1 MSKNKS
7 AKGPSHSNLSPL
19 SLLEVGEN
27 SVHAYARVGLSWCLG
42 FRNQPAKR
50 SSCNSLRH
58 TPLVLEAL
66 ENRWV
71 PASLSVTSIVNSL
84 YNDNTGGLFGTSG
97 SQLTIT
103 GSGFDSNANA
113 FFHPADNSG
122 DVGLNNINVVND
134 TTLTADYSSRIKAET
149 IYVKVKNPNGVT
161 SNTDISFEIKAP
173 EVTSVSPN
181 SGSVSGGDLIT
192 IKGNY
197 LGGAKSIPVFF
208 GSNDEAPAAY
218 PEAGGTDKAL
228 TVKTVQ
234 NQPTGTIDLLV
245 MVQGVKSAPNEKAKF
260 TYTQADFSL
269 TGFAPNFTSQ
279 PGQQVT
285 ISGTKLDKVTK
296 VEFLSYPDGK
306 SLFSASIVHKSAASL
321 LVGLPPDLV
330 STLGKYTIKLSDAGN
345 SVQSNTLFNSVAAP
359 ALPVTQ
365 VIAPSLG
372 DTDTIAQILSAQ
384 KNTLS
389 VNSIGDFPT
398 SGDLFIQTSNG
409 VAVVNFTGTT
419 VTQSGDNLV
428 SQFSGVTLYNN
439 STNPLPDKY
448 KSIGSFDSAGA
459 GYLLPDGTHAAVFL
473 ATTNTF
479 DLQFHQFTGRNDIYF
494 FADYDTAT
502 DAGVTPA
509 HFTLVQAGDGFSWQQ
524 KTEADKDT
532 LVPGYQLKTNV
543 LHLPL
548 APTNSANIIVSK
560 GKYDISYNATG
571 GVPRPGVF
579 DNNKEVNK
587 HNYDFFEYTLNAAAA
602 DPDVQNATRNL
613 VELTFNS
620 SAVDQFSFPITFGA
634 KSPEKVNGKLVPK
647 MGVVDGSDGTF
658 AYTRESIFQAY
669 SDYLKVDSREVYKD
683 TLVSDTSG
691 GFLRITN
698 PSNIVNNDKTHR
710 LNWSFDQAIHSL
722 FTAPPGGQLSIN
734 TGNTGGLEDATFI
747 GKAGT
752 STIDGKVYQ
761 VLQFTSSDNSTI
773 GTLNVYMPLFSD
785 NKDGATDTS
794 LYQSV
799 VAPSWITAGDTSGFM
814 TFANAGVFADGAVQV
829 VDSSGTKLN
838 QQQQYILGNIENQLV
853 TALNRGVANTFSTTA
868 DWRNLA
874 NHYPTGATSNAYGA
888 FMHLQVSGKPIF
900 YGQDKPQYGY
910 IYALAFDDQG
920 DLSSTMTV
928 VNDISSTF
936 VNLGSWQPA
945 MQPGDL
951 GPGSSLFSIGN
962 GQVRLISPLGAS
974 QDFSPFLGY
983 EGPLSVNAFDR
994 SGKGV
999 ADTIVVGVAG
1009 NADPHV
1015 VVLDALTGSIISTFY
1030 AFDKQYQGG
1039 ITVAGGKVSIDG
1051 KDRDLI
1057 ICGAGSGETPDV
1069 SVFDALTGEPLG
1081 AFHGMDPIS
1090 YKGGVRVAM
1099 SERLAD
1105 GQVYALVTSAVNN
1118 HVAVFDLDNLSPDRA
1133 KYSLLLETPSL
1144 SPVGLYVS
1152 AGDLDNDGKFDI
1164 LAGWFDGKNWQGG
1177 VFLLEEDGKANLAK
1191 QLPTVPGTSGSP
1203 RVGLSDY
1210 NKDGKLDLIFAPGA
1224 GGLGKFSYYDF
1235 DTMSELTSVN
1245 ADNIDPFSNFV
1256 ATNFSR
1262 GKI

>member
-7 AKGPSHSNLSPL
+7 AKGSSHPILSPL
-19 SLLEVGEN
+19 SLLEMGEN
-27 SVHAYARVGLSWCLG
+27 SVHAFTRVGLSWCLG
-42 FRNQPAKR
+42 LRNLPAKR
-50 SSCNSLRH
+50 SSANSLRH
-58 TPLVLEAL
+58 APLVLEAL

-84 YNDNTGGLFGTSG
+84 YNDNTGGLGGTSG
-97 SQLTIT
+97 GQLTIT
-103 GSGFDSNANA
+103 GSGFEINANA
-113 FFHPADNSG
+113 FFQLADETGKFDLSNIIFVNETTLKADYPARTEVNKYY
-122 DVGLNNINVVND
+122 VGVNINGSN
-134 TTLTADYSSRIKAET
+134 
-149 IYVKVKNPNGVT
+149 

-173 EVTSVSPN
+173 EVLSVSPN
-181 SGSVSGGDLIT
+181 SGSVSGGNLIT
-192 IKGNY
+192 SQGKY
-197 LGGAKSIPVFF
+197 LTGAQNVFF
-208 GSNDEAPAAY
+208 GSIENSPTAI
-218 PEAGGTDKAL
+218 PEAGGTDKAF

-234 NQPTGTIDLLV
+234 NQPQGTIDLLV
-245 MVQGVKSAPNEKAKF
+245 QVQGVKSAQNENDKY
-260 TYTQADFSL
+260 TYALADFSL

-285 ISGTKLDKVTK
+285 ISGTNLDKVTK
-296 VEFLSYPDGK
+296 VEFLSYPDEK
-306 SLFSASIVHKSAASL
+306 SSFLAFIVDKSSSSL
-321 LVGLPPDLV
+321 LVGLLPELV

-345 SVQSNTLFNSVAAP
+345 SVQSNNLFNSVAAP
-359 ALPVTQ
+359 ALAVTQ
-365 VIAPSLG
+365 VVAPSLG
-372 DTDTIAQILSAQ
+372 DTIANILSTQ

-419 VTQSGDNLV
+419 VVSQDGHLV
-428 SQFSGVTLYNN
+428 SQFSGVTLYND
-439 STNPLPDKY
+439 STKPLPDKY
-448 KSIGSFDSAGA
+448 TSIGSFDSAGA
-459 GYLLPDGTHAAVFL
+459 GYLYDTHAAVFL

-509 HFTLVQAGDGFSWQQ
+509 HFTAVQAGDKFSWQQ
-524 KTEADKDT
+524 KTAKDKDT
-532 LVPGYQLKTNV
+532 QVPGYQLKTNV
-543 LHLPL
+543 LHFPL

-560 GKYDISYNATG
+560 GMYNIDYNATG
-571 GVPRPGVF
+571 GVPRPGPF
-579 DNNKEVNK
+579 NQGNNNTQ
-587 HNYDFFEYTLNAAAA
+587 NYDFFEYTLNAAAA
-602 DPDVQNATRNL
+602 DQDVQNGTRNL
-613 VELTFNS
+613 VELTINS

-634 KSPEKVNGKLVPK
+634 KSPEKVNEHLLSK
-647 MGVVDGSDGTF
+647 MGVVDGSGGTF

-669 SDYLKVDSREVYKD
+669 SDYLKDPSRKDYLD
-683 TLVSDTSG
+683 TLVPDPSG
-691 GFLRITN
+691 GSLRITN
-698 PSNIVNNDKTHR
+698 PSNIINNDNKHL

-734 TGNTGGLEDATFI
+734 TGKTGGLNDATFI

-752 STIDGKVYQ
+752 STIGGIDYQ
-761 VLQFTSSDNSTI
+761 VLQFASNENKSI

-785 NKDGATDTS
+785 NMTGAPDLS
-794 LYQSV
+794 IYQAS
-799 VAPSWITAGDTSGFM
+799 VAPSWITKGQTSGFM
-814 TFANAGVFADGAVQV
+814 TFANAGVFADGAVQL
-829 VDSSGTKLN
+829 DSNGNKLN
-838 QQQQYILGNIENQLV
+838 HDQQVLLGNIENQLV
-853 TALNRGVANTFSTTA
+853 TALNRGVANAFSKTS
-868 DWRNLA
+868 DWRDPA

-888 FMHLQVSGKPIF
+888 FMHLQVLGKPIF
-900 YGQDKPQYGY
+900 YGQDNPQYGY

-920 DLSSTMTV
+920 NLSSTMTV

-936 VNLGSWQPA
+936 VTLGSWEPVL
-945 MQPGDL
+945 QPGDL

-974 QDFSPFLGY
+974 QDFSPFIGY
-983 EGPLSVNAFDR
+983 KGSLSVNAFDR

-1009 NADPHV
+1009 TADPHV
-1015 VVLDALTGSIISTFY
+1015 VVLDALTGSVISTFY

-1069 SVFDALTGEPLG
+1069 SVFDALTGESLG

-1133 KYSLLLETPSL
+1133 KYSILLETPSL
-1144 SPVGLYVS
+1144 APVGLFVS

-1164 LAGWFDGKNWQGG
+1164 LAGWFDGTNWQGG

-1191 QLPTVPGTSGSP
+1191 QLPTVTGASGSP

-1235 DTMSELTSVN
+1235 DTMSELTSVDAN
-1245 ADNIDPFSNFV
+1245 NIDPFSNFV

-1262 GKI
+1262 VKI